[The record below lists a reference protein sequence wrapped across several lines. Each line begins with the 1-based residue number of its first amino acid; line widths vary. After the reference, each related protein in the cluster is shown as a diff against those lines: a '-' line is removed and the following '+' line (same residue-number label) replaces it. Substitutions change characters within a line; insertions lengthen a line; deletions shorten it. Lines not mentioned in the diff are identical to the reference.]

1 MAASVQWSNYQ
12 KISKGAHTIVNA
24 NEAMLL
30 ITGGSRTSE
39 SGDKFFPKFLLPLF
53 TGVSE
58 NLFAFSPQKCS
69 SVRPKFL
76 TTFFF
81 FFSHRPFPW
90 PDWPPWIRTSRGAEG
105 GPLWTPRFY

>member
-1 MAASVQWSNYQ
+1 MVVSMAARPSVQDFNLLFQLPDSTTPMVFLGLDCLLNFLRTHSRVLLQWSNYQ

-39 SGDKFFPKFLLPLF
+39 SGDKFFPKFFLPLF

-58 NLFAFSPQKCS
+58 NLFAF
-69 SVRPKFL
+69 
-76 TTFFF
+76 
-81 FFSHRPFPW
+81 
-90 PDWPPWIRTSRGAEG
+90 
-105 GPLWTPRFY
+105 